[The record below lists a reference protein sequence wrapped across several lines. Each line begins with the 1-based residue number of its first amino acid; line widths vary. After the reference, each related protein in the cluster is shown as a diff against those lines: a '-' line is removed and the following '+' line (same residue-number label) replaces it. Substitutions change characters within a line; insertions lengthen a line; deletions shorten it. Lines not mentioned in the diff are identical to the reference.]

1 MAVPA
6 RELIIADIATVLAA
20 IATPTFKSDV
30 TTVERLAKVSDEVPD
45 QQRPLIGIFTQDAD
59 SEYLPGGVIKK
70 TLKVTLV
77 CHVAKVATEE
87 ARGAALTD
95 LLDDIISALSADQTR
110 GGNAYSTTLITDE
123 TDEADPF
130 GEGSMVV
137 PLQVRFLRT
146 QKSS

>member
-1 MAVPA
+1 MATPS
-6 RELIIADIATVLAA
+6 RELIIADIATVLAT
-20 IATPTFKSDV
+20 IATPTFKTDV

-59 SEYLPGGVIKK
+59 SEYQPGGVIKK

-77 CHVAKVATEE
+77 CHVEKVSTET
-87 ARGAALTD
+87 ARAAALAD
-95 LLDDIISALSADQTR
+95 LLDDVISALSADQSR
-110 GGNAYSTTLITDE
+110 GGNAYMTTFVTDE

-137 PLQVRFLRT
+137 PLEVRFLRT